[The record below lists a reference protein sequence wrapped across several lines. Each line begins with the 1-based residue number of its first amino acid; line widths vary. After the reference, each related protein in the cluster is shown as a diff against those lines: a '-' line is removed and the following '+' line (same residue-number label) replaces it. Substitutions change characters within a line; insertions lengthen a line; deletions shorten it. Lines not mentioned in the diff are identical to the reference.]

1 MCAEQYLRR
10 LHGTRKRTCK
20 HFPRVLWHTYIKFA
34 RSVLSKVS
42 ARFNLA
48 RNARQTRLVCSGHRP
63 LLCLLQVLYSTIIA
77 KRLFRFALNILPHP
91 ALSLALPT
99 LPSLSLAL
107 FSPSDIGTFEGW
119 ALAHHLEERYYPLT
133 LLYCRPTWQPKM
145 QHFPFKIGDLQE
157 VGSPRANAVPLSG
170 QTHHGIDGVR
180 ALDVKRT

>member
-91 ALSLALPT
+91 ALSLALPS
-99 LPSLSLAL
+99 LPFLSIPHNRHLRGMG
-107 FSPSDIGTFEGW
+107 IGTSLGGKI
-119 ALAHHLEERYYPLT
+119 LSTYCTRPLVD
-133 LLYCRPTWQPKM
+133 
-145 QHFPFKIGDLQE
+145 QHGNQRCNIFP
-157 VGSPRANAVPLSG
+157 SR
-170 QTHHGIDGVR
+170 
-180 ALDVKRT
+180 